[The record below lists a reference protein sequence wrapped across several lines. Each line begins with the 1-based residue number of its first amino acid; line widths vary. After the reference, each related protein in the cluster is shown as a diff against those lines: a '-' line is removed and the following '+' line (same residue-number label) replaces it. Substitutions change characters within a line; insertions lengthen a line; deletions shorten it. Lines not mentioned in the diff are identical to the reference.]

1 MRIVLGK
8 VKIPIKN
15 EFLNVF
21 LMVLSNLESTGNKCM
36 VAKSTI
42 IITVNNAI
50 LIQLEK
56 RIAEKLRI
64 TTSPIKTAPT
74 SSRISQIIVACLKF
88 CLNDLK

>member
-1 MRIVLGK
+1 
-8 VKIPIKN
+8 
-15 EFLNVF
+15 
-21 LMVLSNLESTGNKCM
+21 MVLSNLESTGNKCM

-88 CLNDLK
+88 CLNDLKWQI